1 MYETQ
6 YLKRVTNVP
15 LFTCFPLQQS
25 ADWAHTPTLSY
36 LLSTSAR
43 KLDRDK
49 NCTKGFQKKI
59 YKSLTLN
66 IVLKLRICL
75 KFENY
80 FAKGCW
86 KLLSAC
92 RDYPLWSRYLIN
104 SVRWQ
109 APGLA
114 GSFCFS
120 SQTSGNSDKQG
131 PAGRYFQLRDGSGSG
146 IGKNFGFGS
155 GIGYICKTNYQSGI
169 FGYWKSWS
177 GIFGYI
183 LISRN
188 FCMTC

>member
-1 MYETQ
+1 MSVFRSPPPPKFQMHETQ
-6 YLKRVTNVP
+6 YLSLLLMFLFSLVFPCSNLLIERTHP
-15 LFTCFPLQQS
+15 LFLFALHLCKEIGSGQ
-25 ADWAHTPTLSY
+25 
-36 LLSTSAR
+36 
-43 KLDRDK
+43 KLYKRISEE
-49 NCTKGFQKKI
+49 NCKI
-59 YKSLTLN
+59 YKSLTLD

-120 SQTSGNSDKQG
+120 SQTSRNSDKSKIWNN
-131 PAGRYFQLRDGSGSG
+131 LITNDNISNRD
-146 IGKNFGFGS
+146 I
-155 GIGYICKTNYQSGI
+155 
-169 FGYWKSWS
+169 
-177 GIFGYI
+177 
-183 LISRN
+183 R
-188 FCMTC
+188 